1 MGTAINGT
9 KVSNFYINGSKVNGF
24 AKNGEIVFKREG
36 DTVAPS
42 LLNRNISK
50 CSKS

>member
-24 AKNGEIVFKREG
+24 AKKW
-36 DTVAPS
+36 
-42 LLNRNISK
+42 RNCI
-50 CSKS
+50 

>member
-24 AKNGEIVFKREG
+24 AKMEKLYLKEKEIQ
-36 DTVAPS
+36 
-42 LLNRNISK
+42 
-50 CSKS
+50 